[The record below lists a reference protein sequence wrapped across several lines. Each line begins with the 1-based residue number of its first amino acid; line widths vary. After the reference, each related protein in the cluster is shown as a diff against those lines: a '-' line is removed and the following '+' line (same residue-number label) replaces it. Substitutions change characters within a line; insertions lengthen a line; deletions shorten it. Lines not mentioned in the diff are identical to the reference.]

1 MGVRLSNPLA
11 DQVAEL
17 EEDYAKLINE
27 NESALKHLATV
38 IDEYQDLQTHIKDL
52 EEELEWYRSTFPEGS
67 DAYACMR
74 RME

>member
-17 EEDYAKLINE
+17 EEDYAKCFCVDFKELELCNE
-27 NESALKHLATV
+27 ELN
-38 IDEYQDLQTHIKDL
+38 D
-52 EEELEWYRSTFPEGS
+52 ELEWYRSTFPEGA